1 MNYYNRILFLA
12 PLLIF
17 NYSFSQDYNAQQKKL
32 EAQKLSIKK
41 EIEKIN
47 VLVSEN
53 KKMTITLLDNIED
66 VELKISVRNK
76 LIEVNNQQS
85 KNLSNQIKNKNDRIY
100 DLQIELKKLKDEYA
114 TIVSNSYKKRSSK
127 IKFMYVFASRN
138 FNQAFTRFQYFK
150 QYSAYRKK
158 QANKIVLTQNNI
170 SSLIDTLEKNRKKRE
185 AIIRISGDFPRN
197 RFKNGTSNKEN
208 QKIKKEL
215 EGEKQKKNSL
225 FNNLEKTN
233 KNYLTE
239 IRQKEKESKLID
251 NEIKKLIR
259 LAISESNNNDSSV
272 NNFTLT
278 PEGRIISS
286 NFLSNKSQ
294 LPWPLKEGVITR
306 RFGTQPHPVV
316 RTTTINSTGIMIAT
330 SPNSVVR
337 SIFEGQVLSVYGFK
351 GGNPGILIRHGKY
364 ISNYQNLSQV
374 FVKKGD
380 KIKAGDEIG
389 IIFTNITS
397 GKAILKFSIFNELK
411 PENPQ
416 NWLSKF

>member
-1 MNYYNRILFLA
+1 MNYFNRVLLFVIL
-12 PLLIF
+12 LLF
-17 NYSFSQDYNAQQKKL
+17 NYSFSQDYNQQQRKL

-53 KKMTITLLDNIED
+53 KKKTRTLLDNIED

-76 LIEVNNQQS
+76 LIDVNNQQS
-85 KNLSNQIKNKNDRIY
+85 KNLSNQIKNKSERIY
-100 DLQIELKKLKDEYA
+100 DLEIDLKKLKDEYA
-114 TIVSNSYKKRSSK
+114 TILYNSYKKRSSK
-127 IKFMYVFASRN
+127 LKLMFVFASRN
-138 FNQAFTRFQYFK
+138 FNQAFSRFQYFK
-150 QYSAYRKK
+150 QYSTYRKE
-158 QANKIVLTQNNI
+158 QANKIILAQDDI
-170 SSLIDTLEKNRKKRE
+170 ALLIDTLEKNRLKRQLVIDE
-185 AIIRISGDFPRN
+185 
-197 RFKNGTSNKEN
+197 NK
-208 QKIKKEL
+208 KIKVEL
-215 EGEKQKKNSL
+215 EGEKLEKNRL

-233 KNYLTE
+233 KNYISE

-251 NEIKKLIR
+251 NEIQKLIR

-272 NNFTLT
+272 NNFALT

-286 NFLSNKSQ
+286 NFLSNKGQ

-316 RTTTINSTGIMIAT
+316 RTATINSTGIMIAT
-330 SPNSVVR
+330 SPNSIVK

-380 KIKAGDEIG
+380 KIQAGEEVG
-389 IIFTNITS
+389 IIFTNNTS

>member
-1 MNYYNRILFLA
+1 MNYCNRKLLFIL
-12 PLLIF
+12 LLIF
-17 NYSFSQDYNAQQKKL
+17 NYGFSQDYNEQQKKL
-32 EAQKLSIKK
+32 EAQQLSIKK

-47 VLVSEN
+47 ILVFEN
-53 KKMTITLLDNIED
+53 KKKTKSLLDNIED

-85 KNLSNQIKNKNDRIY
+85 KNLSSQIKNKNDRIY
-100 DLQIELKKLKDEYA
+100 DLQIDLKNLKDEYA
-114 TIVSNSYKKRSSK
+114 NIVSNSYKKRSSK
-127 IKFMYVFASRN
+127 IKLMFLFASRD
-138 FNQAFTRFQYFK
+138 FNQAFSRFQYFK
-150 QYSAYRKK
+150 QYSAYRKE
-158 QANKIVLTQNNI
+158 QANKIIITQKNI
-170 SSLIDTLEKNRKKRE
+170 SSLIDTLQNNRKKRE
-185 AIIRISGDFPRN
+185 LVIDE
-197 RFKNGTSNKEN
+197 NK
-208 QKIKKEL
+208 KIKLEL
-215 EGEKQKKNSL
+215 EGEKLEKNRL

-233 KNYLTE
+233 KNYLAD
-239 IRQKEKESKLID
+239 IRRKEKESKLID
-251 NEIKKLIR
+251 NEIQKLIR

-272 NNFTLT
+272 NNFALT

-286 NFLSNKSQ
+286 NFLSNKGQ

-306 RFGTQPHPVV
+306 SFGTQPHPVV

-351 GGNPGILIRHGKY
+351 GGNPGILVRHGKY

-380 KIKAGDEIG
+380 KIKTGEEIG
-389 IIFTNITS
+389 IIFTNNTS
-397 GKAILKFSIFNELK
+397 GKAILKFNIFNELK

-416 NWLSKF
+416 SWLSNF

>member
-1 MNYYNRILFLA
+1 MNYCNRKLLFIL
-12 PLLIF
+12 LLIF
-17 NYSFSQDYNAQQKKL
+17 NYGFSQDYNEQQKKL

-47 VLVSEN
+47 ILVFEN
-53 KKMTITLLDNIED
+53 KKKTKSLLDNIED

-85 KNLSNQIKNKNDRIY
+85 KNLSSQIKNKNDRIY
-100 DLQIELKKLKDEYA
+100 DLQIDLKKLKDEYA
-114 TIVSNSYKKRSSK
+114 NIVSNSYKKRSSK
-127 IKFMYVFASRN
+127 IKLMFLFASRD
-138 FNQAFTRFQYFK
+138 FNQAFSRFQYFK
-150 QYSAYRKK
+150 QYSAYRKE
-158 QANKIVLTQNNI
+158 QANKIIITQKNI
-170 SSLIDTLEKNRKKRE
+170 SSLIDTLQNNRKKRE
-185 AIIRISGDFPRN
+185 LVIDE
-197 RFKNGTSNKEN
+197 NK
-208 QKIKKEL
+208 KIKLEL
-215 EGEKQKKNSL
+215 EGEKLEKNRL

-233 KNYLTE
+233 KNYLAD
-239 IRQKEKESKLID
+239 IRRKEKESKLID
-251 NEIKKLIR
+251 NEIQKLIR

-272 NNFTLT
+272 NNFALT

-286 NFLSNKSQ
+286 NFLSNKGQ

-330 SPNSVVR
+330 PPNSVVR

-351 GGNPGILIRHGKY
+351 GGNPGILVRHGKY

-380 KIKAGDEIG
+380 KIKTGEEIG
-389 IIFTNITS
+389 IIFTNKTS
-397 GKAILKFSIFNELK
+397 GKAILKFNIFNELK

-416 NWLSKF
+416 SWLSNF

>member
-1 MNYYNRILFLA
+1 MNYCNRKLLFIL
-12 PLLIF
+12 LLIF
-17 NYSFSQDYNAQQKKL
+17 NYGFSQDYNEQQKKL

-47 VLVSEN
+47 ILVFEN
-53 KKMTITLLDNIED
+53 KKKTKSLLDNIED

-85 KNLSNQIKNKNDRIY
+85 KNLSSQIKNKNDRIY
-100 DLQIELKKLKDEYA
+100 DLQIDLKNLKDEYA
-114 TIVSNSYKKRSSK
+114 NIVSNSYKKRSSK
-127 IKFMYVFASRN
+127 IKLMFLFASRD
-138 FNQAFTRFQYFK
+138 FNQAFSRFQYFK
-150 QYSAYRKK
+150 QYSAYRKE
-158 QANKIVLTQNNI
+158 QANKIIITQKNI
-170 SSLIDTLEKNRKKRE
+170 SSLIDTLQNNRKKRE
-185 AIIRISGDFPRN
+185 LVIDE
-197 RFKNGTSNKEN
+197 NK
-208 QKIKKEL
+208 KIKLEL
-215 EGEKQKKNSL
+215 EGEKLEKNRL

-233 KNYLTE
+233 KNYLAD
-239 IRQKEKESKLID
+239 IRRKEKESKLID
-251 NEIKKLIR
+251 NEIQKLIR

-272 NNFTLT
+272 NNFALT

-286 NFLSNKSQ
+286 NFLSNKGQ

-306 RFGTQPHPVV
+306 RFGTQSHPVV

-337 SIFEGQVLSVYGFK
+337 SIFEWQVLSVYGFK
-351 GGNPGILIRHGKY
+351 GGNPGILVRHGKY

-380 KIKAGDEIG
+380 KIKTGEEIG
-389 IIFTNITS
+389 IIFTNNTS
-397 GKAILKFSIFNELK
+397 GKAILKFNIFNELK

-416 NWLSKF
+416 SWLSNF

>member
-1 MNYYNRILFLA
+1 MNYCNRKLLFIL
-12 PLLIF
+12 LLIF
-17 NYSFSQDYNAQQKKL
+17 NYGFSQDYNEQQKKL
-32 EAQKLSIKK
+32 EAQQLSIKK

-47 VLVSEN
+47 ILVFEN
-53 KKMTITLLDNIED
+53 KKKTKSLLDNIED

-85 KNLSNQIKNKNDRIY
+85 KNLSSQIKNKNDRIY
-100 DLQIELKKLKDEYA
+100 DLQIDLKNLKDEYA
-114 TIVSNSYKKRSSK
+114 NIVSNSYKKRSSK
-127 IKFMYVFASRN
+127 IKLMFLFASRD
-138 FNQAFTRFQYFK
+138 FNQAFSRFQYFK
-150 QYSAYRKK
+150 QYSAYRKE
-158 QANKIVLTQNNI
+158 QANKIIITQKNI
-170 SSLIDTLEKNRKKRE
+170 SSLIDTLQNNRKQRE
-185 AIIRISGDFPRN
+185 LVIDE
-197 RFKNGTSNKEN
+197 NK
-208 QKIKKEL
+208 KIKLEL
-215 EGEKQKKNSL
+215 EGEKLEKNRL

-233 KNYLTE
+233 KNYLAD
-239 IRQKEKESKLID
+239 IRRKEKESKLID
-251 NEIKKLIR
+251 NEIQKLIR

-272 NNFTLT
+272 NNFALT

-286 NFLSNKSQ
+286 NFLSNKGQ

-306 RFGTQPHPVV
+306 SFGTQPHPVV

-351 GGNPGILIRHGKY
+351 GGNPGILVRHGKY

-380 KIKAGDEIG
+380 KIKTGEEIG
-389 IIFTNITS
+389 IIFTNNTS
-397 GKAILKFSIFNELK
+397 GKAILKFNIFNELK

-416 NWLSKF
+416 SWLSNF

>member
-1 MNYYNRILFLA
+1 MSYYNRILFLV

-53 KKMTITLLDNIED
+53 KKLTITLLDNIED

-150 QYSAYRKK
+150 QYSAYRKE
-158 QANKIVLTQNNI
+158 QANKIILTQNNI

-185 AIIRISGDFPRN
+185 VIIE
-197 RFKNGTSNKEN
+197 EN

-251 NEIKKLIR
+251 NEIQKLIR

-294 LPWPLKEGVITR
+294 LPWPLKEGVIIR

-380 KIKAGDEIG
+380 KIKAGEEIG